1 MAVLTRLFGYPRPF
15 SGGMGER
22 FGAHV
27 CHGFGNQQ
35 TRTTRVRVKRG
46 LIDDERYE
54 SDLGARVNIRQRT
67 SLNMRSE
74 QTRSGGTIGSN
85 HQIIGTHRG
94 SFLTIA
100 AAANYHPF
108 IGDGVTIHRNH
119 AAFGNVPHGCGHLL
133 DKLFDQQ
140 VHAPRKPGDLRAR
153 GCLSAYRGG
162 GGS

>member
-35 TRTTRVRVKRG
+35 TSTTRVRVKRG

-54 SDLGARVNIRQRT
+54 SDLGTGVNIRQRT

-85 HQIIGTHRG
+85 HQIIGTHRC
-94 SFLTIA
+94 SFLTVA
-100 AAANYHPF
+100 AATNYHPF
-108 IGDGVTIHRNH
+108 IGDGVTVHRDH
-119 AAFGNVPHGCGHLL
+119 AAFGDVPHGCGHLL

-140 VHAPRKPGDLRAR
+140 VHAPRKSGDLRTC

-162 GGS
+162 SGS